1 MSQILLCTDGSDFAK
16 VSYSYGAWLGDRLG
30 AAIHV
35 LHVTDA
41 RGRAAAEARN
51 FSGSIGLG
59 TSESL
64 LQELIDLEHQ
74 KAKLDHQRAKIILQE
89 AQTVLKGQGISQVK
103 LLHEAGFLLD
113 CVQALEASHDVLMIA
128 KRGETANFAAAH
140 LGANTERLLRS
151 TKKPCLVTPRQF
163 KLIERIV
170 IAYDDSPSCQRLLQ
184 FFTKSPAFQ
193 NLEIH
198 VLTVTKNR
206 DYSPI
211 DPRLENAKRQLE
223 DANIS
228 ATYHLATGNS
238 EEAIAQYLQEHQ
250 GTLLMMGAYGHNR
263 IRQFIVGSTTIQ
275 VLRNTQAP
283 VLVFR

>member
-16 VSYSYGAWLGDRLG
+16 VSYSYAAWLGDRLG
-30 AAIHV
+30 AMVNV

-59 TSESL
+59 TSETL
-64 LQELIDLEHQ
+64 LQELIDLEHK

-89 AQTVLKGQGISQVK
+89 AQALLRGRGSQQVK

-113 CVQALEASHDVLMIA
+113 CVQSLESSNDVLVIG
-128 KRGETANFAAAH
+128 KRGETADFAAAH

-163 KLIERIV
+163 QFIERVV
-170 IAYDDSPSCQRLLQ
+170 IAYDDSPSTQRLLQ
-184 FFTKSPAFQ
+184 FFIKSLAFQ

-198 VLTVTKNR
+198 VLTVAKNR

-223 DANIS
+223 DAHIS

-250 GTLLMMGAYGHNR
+250 GSLLMMGAYGHSR
-263 IRQFIVGSTTIQ
+263 IRQFIVGSTTMH
-275 VLRNTQAP
+275 VLRSTQVP